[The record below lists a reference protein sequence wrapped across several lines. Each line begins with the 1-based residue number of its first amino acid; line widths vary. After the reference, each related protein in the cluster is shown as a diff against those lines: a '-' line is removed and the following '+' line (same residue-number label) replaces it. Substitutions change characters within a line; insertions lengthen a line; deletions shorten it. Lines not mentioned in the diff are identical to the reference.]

1 METVVLK
8 LQHPGSVADG
18 LVHDRVSETGAACP
32 FYSPATDDVL
42 MLIYFLSTSMCKC
55 TKTTTSV
62 ARYDKRDTL
71 NAEETSA
78 PCYNGTGNTARLSSQ
93 TSVRGRK

>member
-32 FYSPATDDVL
+32 FYSPATDDVP
-42 MLIYFLSTSMCKC
+42 MLIYFLSTYINVQMHEDSDV
-55 TKTTTSV
+55 S
-62 ARYDKRDTL
+62 RQIR
-71 NAEETSA
+71 
-78 PCYNGTGNTARLSSQ
+78 
-93 TSVRGRK
+93 